1 MLYSEKYLLYL
12 AKNNKNKIYQ
22 FNIMLSQTL
31 QSAITEALTSGS
43 TKEGM
48 NGVSSW
54 NGSEALAAFIVMII
68 IIIFILIIGKFLWN
82 VVLCR
87 LLTIAK
93 PADSIWQILGLA
105 ILLNLIY
112 A

>member
-1 MLYSEKYLLYL
+1 MLKE
-12 AKNNKNKIYQ
+12 
-22 FNIMLSQTL
+22 TL
-31 QSAITEALTSGS
+31 QTAIKEALTNGN

-48 NGVSSW
+48 NGISAW
-54 NGSEALAAFIVMII
+54 NGSEALATFIVMII
-68 IIIFILIIGKFLWN
+68 IILFILIIGKFLWN
-82 VVLCR
+82 VVLCK

-105 ILLNLIY
+105 ILLNLLY

>member
-1 MLYSEKYLLYL
+1 LYPEKYLLYL
-12 AKNNKNKIYQ
+12 AKNNKIKIYES
-22 FNIMLSQTL
+22 NIMLRETL
-31 QSAITEALTSGS
+31 QSAMNSALSGN

-68 IIIFILIIGKFLWN
+68 IILFILIIGKFLWN

>member
-12 AKNNKNKIYQ
+12 AKNKI
-22 FNIMLSQTL
+22 FEFIIMLKETL
-31 QSAITEALTSGS
+31 QTALNSALSGN

-48 NGVSSW
+48 NGISSW

-68 IIIFILIIGKFLWN
+68 IILFILIIGKFLWN

>member
-1 MLYSEKYLLYL
+1 MVLKE
-12 AKNNKNKIYQ
+12 
-22 FNIMLSQTL
+22 TL
-31 QSAITEALTSGS
+31 QTAINSALTNSN

-54 NGSEALAAFIVMII
+54 NGSEALASFIVLII
-68 IIIFILIIGKFLWN
+68 IILFILIIGKFLWN

>member
-1 MLYSEKYLLYL
+1 MVLKE
-12 AKNNKNKIYQ
+12 
-22 FNIMLSQTL
+22 TL
-31 QSAITEALTSGS
+31 QTAINSALKNSN

-54 NGSEALAAFIVMII
+54 NGSEALASFIVLII
-68 IIIFILIIGKFLWN
+68 IILFILIIGKFLWN

>member
-1 MLYSEKYLLYL
+1 MGIKE
-12 AKNNKNKIYQ
+12 
-22 FNIMLSQTL
+22 TL
-31 QSAITEALTSGS
+31 ETSVKEALKSQNTN
-43 TKEGM
+43 EGM

-54 NGSEALAAFIVMII
+54 NGSEALASFIVLII

-82 VVLCR
+82 VVLCK
-87 LLTIAK
+87 LITIAK
-93 PADSIWQILGLA
+93 PADSIWQILGLS

>member
-1 MLYSEKYLLYL
+1 LYPEKYLLYL
-12 AKNNKNKIYQ
+12 AKNNKNKIYEL
-22 FNIMLSQTL
+22 NIMLRETL
-31 QSAITEALTSGS
+31 QTAMNSALSGN

-48 NGVSSW
+48 NGVTSW

-68 IIIFILIIGKFLWN
+68 IILFILIIGKFLWN

>member
-1 MLYSEKYLLYL
+1 MLRE
-12 AKNNKNKIYQ
+12 
-22 FNIMLSQTL
+22 TL
-31 QSAITEALTSGS
+31 QCAIKEALTNEK
-43 TKEGM
+43 TTEGM

-54 NGSEALAAFIVMII
+54 NGSEALAAFIVLILI
-68 IIIFILIIGKFLWN
+68 VIFILIIGKFLWN
-82 VVLCR
+82 VVLCK

-93 PADSIWQILGLA
+93 PADSIWQILGLT

>member
-1 MLYSEKYLLYL
+1 MLKE
-12 AKNNKNKIYQ
+12 
-22 FNIMLSQTL
+22 TL
-31 QSAITEALTSGS
+31 QCAIKEALTNRN
-43 TKEGM
+43 TNEGM
-48 NGVSSW
+48 NGVSAW
-54 NGSEALAAFIVMII
+54 NGSEALAAFIVLII

-82 VVLCR
+82 VVLCK

>member
-1 MLYSEKYLLYL
+1 MLKE
-12 AKNNKNKIYQ
+12 
-22 FNIMLSQTL
+22 TL
-31 QSAITEALTSGS
+31 QTAINSALTNGN

-54 NGSEALAAFIVMII
+54 NGSEALAAFIVLII
-68 IIIFILIIGKFLWN
+68 IILFILIIGKFLWN

-93 PADSIWQILGLA
+93 PADSIWQILGLS

>member
-1 MLYSEKYLLYL
+1 MLKE
-12 AKNNKNKIYQ
+12 
-22 FNIMLSQTL
+22 TL
-31 QSAITEALTSGS
+31 QCAIKGALTNGN
-43 TKEGM
+43 TTEGM

-54 NGSEALAAFIVMII
+54 NGSEALASFIVLII
-68 IIIFILIIGKFLWN
+68 IILFILIIGKFLWN

>member
-1 MLYSEKYLLYL
+1 MLRE
-12 AKNNKNKIYQ
+12 
-22 FNIMLSQTL
+22 TL
-31 QSAITEALTSGS
+31 QCAIKEALTNEN

-48 NGVSSW
+48 NGISGW
-54 NGSEALAAFIVMII
+54 NGSEALAAFIVLII
-68 IIIFILIIGKFLWN
+68 IILFILIIGKFLWN
-82 VVLCR
+82 VVLCK

-93 PADSIWQILGLA
+93 PADSIWQILGLT

>member
-1 MLYSEKYLLYL
+1 MLKE
-12 AKNNKNKIYQ
+12 
-22 FNIMLSQTL
+22 TL
-31 QSAITEALTSGS
+31 QTTINSALMSGN
-43 TKEGM
+43 TNEGM
-48 NGVSSW
+48 NGISNW
-54 NGSEALAAFIVMII
+54 NGSEALSAFIVMII

-82 VVLCR
+82 VVLCK

>member
-1 MLYSEKYLLYL
+1 MLKE
-12 AKNNKNKIYQ
+12 
-22 FNIMLSQTL
+22 TL
-31 QSAITEALTSGS
+31 QTTINSAFMSGN

-48 NGVSSW
+48 NGISNW
-54 NGSEALAAFIVMII
+54 NGSEALSAFIVMII
-68 IIIFILIIGKFLWN
+68 IILFILIIGKFLWN
-82 VVLCR
+82 VVLCK

>member
-1 MLYSEKYLLYL
+1 MLKE
-12 AKNNKNKIYQ
+12 
-22 FNIMLSQTL
+22 TL
-31 QSAITEALTSGS
+31 QTTINSAFTASN

-48 NGVSSW
+48 NGVSYW
-54 NGSEALAAFIVMII
+54 NGTEALSAFIVMII
-68 IIIFILIIGKFLWN
+68 IILFILIIGKFLWN
-82 VVLCR
+82 VVLCK

>member
-1 MLYSEKYLLYL
+1 MLKE
-12 AKNNKNKIYQ
+12 
-22 FNIMLSQTL
+22 TL
-31 QSAITEALTSGS
+31 QCAIKEALTNGS

-48 NGVSSW
+48 NGISAW
-54 NGSEALAAFIVMII
+54 NGSEALASFIVLII

-82 VVLCR
+82 VVLCK

>member
-1 MLYSEKYLLYL
+1 MGIKE
-12 AKNNKNKIYQ
+12 
-22 FNIMLSQTL
+22 TL
-31 QSAITEALTSGS
+31 ETSVKEALKSQNTN
-43 TKEGM
+43 EGM

-54 NGSEALAAFIVMII
+54 NGSEALASFIVLVI

-82 VVLCR
+82 VVLCK

-93 PADSIWQILGLA
+93 PADSIWQILGLS

>member
-1 MLYSEKYLLYL
+1 MVLKE
-12 AKNNKNKIYQ
+12 
-22 FNIMLSQTL
+22 TL
-31 QSAITEALTSGS
+31 QCAIKEALANGN

-54 NGSEALAAFIVMII
+54 NGSEALASFIVLII
-68 IIIFILIIGKFLWN
+68 IILFILIIGKFLWN

>member
-1 MLYSEKYLLYL
+1 MLKE
-12 AKNNKNKIYQ
+12 
-22 FNIMLSQTL
+22 TL
-31 QSAITEALTSGS
+31 QSAINSALTTGN

-68 IIIFILIIGKFLWN
+68 IVLFILIIGKFLWN

-93 PADSIWQILGLA
+93 PADSIWQILGLS
-105 ILLNLIY
+105 ILFNLIY

>member
-1 MLYSEKYLLYL
+1 MLYPEKYLLYL
-12 AKNNKNKIYQ
+12 AKNNKNKIYD
-22 FNIMLSQTL
+22 FNIMLRETL
-31 QSAITEALTSGS
+31 QTAMNSALSGN

-48 NGVSSW
+48 NGITSW

-68 IIIFILIIGKFLWN
+68 IILFILIIGKFLWN

>member
-1 MLYSEKYLLYL
+1 MLKE
-12 AKNNKNKIYQ
+12 
-22 FNIMLSQTL
+22 TL
-31 QSAITEALTSGS
+31 QTAMNSALQGN

-68 IIIFILIIGKFLWN
+68 IVLFILIIGKFLWN
-82 VVLCR
+82 VVLCK

>member
-1 MLYSEKYLLYL
+1 MLKE
-12 AKNNKNKIYQ
+12 
-22 FNIMLSQTL
+22 TL
-31 QSAITEALTSGS
+31 QTAIKEALTNGN

-48 NGVSSW
+48 NGVSAW
-54 NGSEALAAFIVMII
+54 NGSEALATFIVLII

-82 VVLCR
+82 VVLCK

>member
-1 MLYSEKYLLYL
+1 MLYLEKYIFYL
-12 AKNNKNKIYQ
+12 EKIKIYES
-22 FNIMLSQTL
+22 NIMLRETL
-31 QSAITEALTSGS
+31 QTAINSALCGN

-68 IIIFILIIGKFLWN
+68 IILFILIIGKFLWN

-93 PADSIWQILGLA
+93 PAESIWQILGLA
-105 ILLNLIY
+105 ILLNLLY

>member
-1 MLYSEKYLLYL
+1 MLKE
-12 AKNNKNKIYQ
+12 
-22 FNIMLSQTL
+22 TL
-31 QSAITEALTSGS
+31 QSAINSALTTGN

-68 IIIFILIIGKFLWN
+68 IILFILIIGKFLWN

-93 PADSIWQILGLA
+93 PAESIWQILGLA
-105 ILLNLIY
+105 ILLNLLY

>member
-1 MLYSEKYLLYL
+1 MFYFKKYLFYL
-12 AKNNKNKIYQ
+12 DKNKI
-22 FNIMLSQTL
+22 FENIMGIKETL
-31 QSAITEALTSGS
+31 ETSVKEALKSQNTN
-43 TKEGM
+43 EGM

-54 NGSEALAAFIVMII
+54 NGSEALASFIVLII

-82 VVLCR
+82 VVLCK
-87 LLTIAK
+87 LITIAK
-93 PADSIWQILGLA
+93 PADSIWQILGLS

>member
-1 MLYSEKYLLYL
+1 MLKE
-12 AKNNKNKIYQ
+12 
-22 FNIMLSQTL
+22 TL
-31 QSAITEALTSGS
+31 QCAIKEALTNGN

-48 NGVSSW
+48 NGISAW
-54 NGSEALAAFIVMII
+54 NGSEALATFIVMII
-68 IIIFILIIGKFLWN
+68 IILFILIIGKFLWN
-82 VVLCR
+82 VVLCK

>member
-1 MLYSEKYLLYL
+1 MLKE
-12 AKNNKNKIYQ
+12 
-22 FNIMLSQTL
+22 TL
-31 QSAITEALTSGS
+31 QSAIKGALTNGN
-43 TKEGM
+43 TTEGM

-54 NGSEALAAFIVMII
+54 NGSEALASFIVLII
-68 IIIFILIIGKFLWN
+68 IILFILIIGKFLWN

>member
-1 MLYSEKYLLYL
+1 MLKE
-12 AKNNKNKIYQ
+12 
-22 FNIMLSQTL
+22 TL
-31 QSAITEALTSGS
+31 QTTITSALVNGN

-48 NGVSSW
+48 NGISYW
-54 NGSEALAAFIVMII
+54 NGSEALSTFIVMII

-82 VVLCR
+82 VVLCK

>member
-1 MLYSEKYLLYL
+1 MVLKE
-12 AKNNKNKIYQ
+12 
-22 FNIMLSQTL
+22 TL
-31 QSAITEALTSGS
+31 QTAITEALTNGN

-68 IIIFILIIGKFLWN
+68 IILFILIIGKFLWN